1 MKKKI
6 LIIVVL
12 VIGLFY
18 TKEFATDLYWYYKML
33 SEVPLSATLNVG
45 PMSATIDN
53 DTPWEGIAK
62 LVVSIL
68 STYLGVRLIH
78 KYIK

>member
-1 MKKKI
+1 MEQKF
-6 LIIVVL
+6 LTIVVL

-18 TKEFATDLYWYYKML
+18 IKEFATDLYWYYRMI
-33 SEVPLSATLNVG
+33 SEVPLSATLNIG
-45 PMSATIDN
+45 PMSATVDN
-53 DTPWEGIAK
+53 DTPWEAIAK

-78 KYIK
+78 KYVK